1 MHASDFEWDLNSAN
15 FDSLKS
21 PRVLCVSNSSSLLGL
36 SEPDPLLEKRY
47 VHYIQ
52 SPTRG
57 QEPLNDHLADGCGL
71 KTELF
76 RFPEMIRIRVQSP

>member
-1 MHASDFEWDLNSAN
+1 MGFDWCKFSNS
-15 FDSLKS
+15 FDSFKL
-21 PRVLCVSNSSSLLGL
+21 PRDCIFDPSSLLGL
-36 SEPDPLLEKRY
+36 SKRDPLLEKRY

-57 QEPLNDHLADGCGL
+57 QEPLDDHLVNGCGL
-71 KTELF
+71 EVELF